1 MKTNAILL
9 ERLGALNPSSIS
21 PAPAAVNRLSQVA
34 LPTALIA
41 WWVIAVGTVERV
53 AAETTYT
60 RPIGHV
66 TLTAL
71 AGKANLLGLTLHRP
85 TAYAGLA
92 ETISGTTLTEIQNTL
107 DPGFG
112 SGAYLLEL
120 DGGISDGKVVP
131 ITGATSQ
138 TLSLADFLPSQS
150 NLGFRVLPMMN
161 LSRLVPNDPE
171 GLISP
176 IEVLGT
182 ADFNPDHADL
192 LLIQDGSGGFKK
204 YFVSTH
210 MDPAH
215 PENFNT
221 WVDADTGQA
230 QQNPLLYYPQ
240 GFFFLRRG
248 NTDFTLVVSGEVKLE
263 NTLLSVAETFNY
275 RSMVYPIGMTLGESS
290 LAGSLQPGTAA
301 TADIV
306 VLQDETTGEFRRY
319 FVADGSPPLTSGWR
333 LADPPP
339 GAENADQS
347 AAAMSSG
354 FVIHR
359 RAAQPYEALM
369 TPPGF
374 YQDLW

>member
-1 MKTNAILL
+1 MNFPAHIPSALLPSLVATCALAIG
-9 ERLGALNPSSIS
+9 GA
-21 PAPAAVNRLSQVA
+21 
-34 LPTALIA
+34 
-41 WWVIAVGTVERV
+41 GHV
-53 AAETTYT
+53 AAQTAYP
-60 RPIGHV
+60 RPVGYA

-71 AGKANLLGLTLHRP
+71 AGKTNLFGLTLHRSV
-85 TAYAGLA
+85 AYAGLA
-92 ETISGTTLTEIQNTL
+92 ETISGTTLTWLGGTF
-107 DPGFG
+107 DPVL
-112 SGAYLLEL
+112 GAGGYLLEL
-120 DGGISDGKVVP
+120 DGGISDGKVIP
-131 ITGATSQ
+131 ITGATGQ
-138 TLSLADFLPSQS
+138 TLALADFLPSQS
-150 NLGFRVLPMMN
+150 NVRFRVLPMMS
-161 LSRLVPNDPE
+161 LSRLEPSDPE

-192 LLIQDGSGGFKK
+192 ILIPDGSGGFRK

-230 QQNPLLYYPQ
+230 QQDPLLYYPQ

-248 NTDFTLVVSGEVKLE
+248 NSDFNLIVTGELKLE
-263 NTLLSVAETFNY
+263 NTRLSVAETFNY
-275 RSMVYPIGMTLGESS
+275 CSMVYPYGMTLGESS

-306 VLQDETTGEFRRY
+306 MLQDEITGEFRRY
-319 FVADGSPPLTSGWR
+319 FVSNGSPPLTSGWR
-333 LADPPP
+333 RADPPP
-339 GAENADQS
+339 GEENTDQS
-347 AAAMSSG
+347 AVPMSSG

-369 TPPGF
+369 TPPDF
-374 YQDLW
+374 YQDLR

>member
-1 MKTNAILL
+1 MHIPTDINGSKT
-9 ERLGALNPSSIS
+9 ERLFAF
-21 PAPAAVNRLSQVA
+21 
-34 LPTALIA
+34 IA
-41 WWVIAVGTVERV
+41 FGLLAFGSVERV
-53 AAETTYT
+53 AAETAYT
-60 RPIGHV
+60 RPVGYV

-71 AGKANLLGLTLHRP
+71 AGKANLLGLTMHRP
-85 TAYAGLA
+85 TVYAGVA
-92 ETISGTTLTEIQNTL
+92 ETISGTTLTEIQNNL
-107 DPGFG
+107 VPDFG

-120 DGGISDGKVVP
+120 DGAVSDGKVIP

-138 TLSLADFLPSQS
+138 TLTLAEFLPNQS
-150 NLGFRVLPMMN
+150 NVGFRVLPMMS
-161 LSRLVPNDPE
+161 LSESGASDPE
-171 GLISP
+171 GLINP
-176 IEVLGT
+176 LEVLGT

-192 LLIQDGSGGFKK
+192 LLIPDGSGGFKK
-204 YFVSTH
+204 FFVSTH

-230 QQNPLLYYPQ
+230 RQNPLLYYPR
-240 GFFFLRRG
+240 GFIFLRRE
-248 NTDFTLVVSGEVKLE
+248 NSDLPLVVEGQVKLE
-263 NTLLSVAETFNY
+263 NTRLSVAETFNFC
-275 RSMVYPIGMTLGESS
+275 SMVYPYGMTLGESS
-290 LAGSLQPGTAA
+290 LAASLQPGTAA

-339 GAENADQS
+339 GGANTDQS
-347 AAAMSSG
+347 AVPMSSG

-374 YQDLW
+374 YQDL